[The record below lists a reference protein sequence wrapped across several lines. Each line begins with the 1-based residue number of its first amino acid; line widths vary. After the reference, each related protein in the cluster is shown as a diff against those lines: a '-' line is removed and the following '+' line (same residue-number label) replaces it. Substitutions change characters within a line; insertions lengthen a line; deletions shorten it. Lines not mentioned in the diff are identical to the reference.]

1 MGQKINPTGFRLAV
15 SRNWNSR
22 WYASGRDFPRMLGED
37 LQVRD
42 FLRRKLR
49 NASVGRILIE
59 RPAKNA
65 RITIYSA
72 RPGVVI
78 GKKGEDIEALKLA
91 LQKMMG
97 VPVHVNIDEIRK
109 PELDAQLIADS
120 ITQQLE
126 KRIMFRRAMKRA
138 MQNAM
143 RLGAQGIKIMS
154 SGRLNGIEIARTEW
168 YREGRVPLHTLRAD
182 IDYGLSEA
190 KTTYGVIGVKVWVY
204 KGETLGR
211 SDAPGTE
218 AVPAPPEREERRPR
232 RPAADRPAS
241 PAARPPA
248 AGRRSAP
255 RRPAEPKA
263 ESGGPAAAAAPAA
276 EAAAPRDDASK
287 PAIKRVRK
295 VATKSADGKPV
306 DPKADGNKED

>member
-1 MGQKINPTGFRLAV
+1 MGQKINPTGFRLSV
-15 SRNWNSR
+15 SHNWNSR
-22 WYASGRDFPRMLGED
+22 WYASGRDFSRMLGED
-37 LQVRD
+37 LKVRD
-42 FLRRKLR
+42 YLRTKLR

-78 GKKGEDIEALKLA
+78 GKKGEDIEALKLT

-120 ITQQLE
+120 ITQQRE

-204 KGETLGR
+204 KGEMLGR
-211 SDAPGTE
+211 GEQP
-218 AVPAPPEREERRPR
+218 V
-232 RPAADRPAS
+232 
-241 PAARPPA
+241 
-248 AGRRSAP
+248 
-255 RRPAEPKA
+255 
-263 ESGGPAAAAAPAA
+263 AAPAPEPERKA
-276 EAAAPRDDASK
+276 RRGAKNAATS
-287 PAIKRVRK
+287 
-295 VATKSADGKPV
+295 
-306 DPKADGNKED
+306 